1 MTEDSRLST
10 ILVTG
15 GAGFIG
21 SHLCD
26 RLLDD
31 GYKVICLDNFN
42 DFYDPAIKER
52 NIFQARKRA
61 NFNLVR
67 GDILDTDL
75 LEKIFAGK
83 VSHEIHDSLLSTE
96 DSRSSSVNEPL
107 PRAITTNAP
116 ISGGNEPNKPN
127 KPDVI
132 VHLAALAGVRP
143 SLVSPAQYVDVDI
156 KGTVNLLEVAKE
168 HNVDQFIFGS
178 SSSVYGARQDGP
190 FSEDDPT
197 DAQVSPYATAKKAGE
212 LFCRTY
218 ANLYGIPATLLRF
231 FTVYGPRQRPEMA
244 IHRFCRL
251 VLKEE
256 PVPMYGDGSSAR
268 DYTFVD
274 DVIEGIMG
282 AIRHP
287 VAFEIINLGSGCTVQ
302 LTEMVNTLAGV
313 LGIEPR
319 IDRLPEQLGDVP
331 LTNADVSKAKEL
343 LDYEVRT
350 SFQEGIQRFVEW
362 MKQEEAP

>member
-1 MTEDSRLST
+1 MLITKNQELGSRNRSPDSRLPT
-10 ILVTG
+10 VLVTG

-26 RLLDD
+26 RLLDG
-31 GYKVICLDNFN
+31 GYKVLCLDNFN
-42 DFYDPAIKER
+42 DSYAPQIKER
-52 NIFQARKRA
+52 NIFQASKHA
-61 NFNLVR
+61 NFSLVR
-67 GDILDTDL
+67 GDILDTEL
-75 LEKIFAGK
+75 LDQVFSREFEEA
-83 VSHEIHDSLLSTE
+83 SDSGLRTK
-96 DSRSSSVNEPL
+96 DFGL
-107 PRAITTNAP
+107 PQ
-116 ISGGNEPNKPN
+116 
-127 KPDVI
+127 VV
-132 VHLAALAGVRP
+132 VHLGALAGVRP

-197 DAQVSPYATAKKAGE
+197 DAQVSPYATAKKAAE
-212 LFCRTY
+212 LYCRTY
-218 ANLYGIPATLLRF
+218 ANLYGIPTTVLRF

-244 IHRFCRL
+244 IHRFSRL
-251 VLKEE
+251 LLDEE

-287 VAFEIINLGSGCTVQ
+287 VAFEIINLGSGRTVT
-302 LTEMVNTLAGV
+302 LAEMVIIIAEALGV
-313 LGIEPR
+313 DPR
-319 IDRLPEQLGDVP
+319 IDSLPEQLGDVP
-331 LTNADVSKAKEL
+331 LTYADISKGRRLVGYGPKT
-343 LDYEVRT
+343 D
-350 SFQEGIQRFVEW
+350 FQEGIRRFVKW
-362 MKQEEAP
+362 LKKEEAL

>member
-1 MTEDSRLST
+1 MNPMNPMNSTNPTNSRLST

-31 GYKVICLDNFN
+31 GYKVVCLDNFN

-52 NIFQARKRA
+52 NIFQASKHA
-61 NFNLVR
+61 NFTLIR
-67 GDILDTDL
+67 GDILDTEL
-75 LEKIFAGK
+75 LDQVFSGELEEA
-83 VSHEIHDSLLSTE
+83 SDSRLSTP
-96 DSRSSSVNEPL
+96 DSRPL
-107 PRAITTNAP
+107 
-116 ISGGNEPNKPN
+116 
-127 KPDVI
+127 VV
-132 VHLAALAGVRP
+132 VHLAASAGVRP

-212 LFCRTY
+212 LYCRTY
-218 ANLYGIPATLLRF
+218 ANLYGIPTTVLRF

-244 IHRFCRL
+244 IHKFVRL
-251 VLKEE
+251 MEQGG
-256 PVPMYGDGSSAR
+256 PIPMYGDGSSAR
-268 DYTFVD
+268 DYTYIDDIVD
-274 DVIEGIMG
+274 GIMEAVKHPFGFEIFNLGNSITIKLKDLIELIGQELDVHPRIEQQPDQPGDVLITYADISKARSLLGYNPKVPLEEGIKRF
-282 AIRHP
+282 IRW
-287 VAFEIINLGSGCTVQ
+287 
-302 LTEMVNTLAGV
+302 
-313 LGIEPR
+313 
-319 IDRLPEQLGDVP
+319 
-331 LTNADVSKAKEL
+331 
-343 LDYEVRT
+343 VRE
-350 SFQEGIQRFVEW
+350 S
-362 MKQEEAP
+362 A